1 MKPTDGQ
8 QGSAS
13 HPFRDRHQT
22 AHVRQMDTF
31 DGDEGT
37 LFMQIVLCP
46 GDESILES
54 LSLGPRVERS
64 ETVNRNDAL

>member
-1 MKPTDGQ
+1 
-8 QGSAS
+8 
-13 HPFRDRHQT
+13 
-22 AHVRQMDTF
+22 MDPF

-46 GDESILES
+46 GDESIFES

-64 ETVNRNDAL
+64 ETVNLNDAL